1 MKAIIPVAGKGKRLY
16 PHTRIVPKA
25 LLPTAGK
32 PVLSHIFDRL
42 LNSEI
47 KKICLI
53 IGEFSKEIE
62 AFCLNYGKFEFEF
75 VTQGEA
81 LGLGHAI
88 YQALDSS
95 DDPCLIMLGDTIINL
110 DYVKLLNSKYNS
122 IGVAKVNDPKRYG
135 IVELNGE
142 RIIKFWEKPENPPSD
157 LAILGIYLIKN
168 QSNLRTAIN
177 YLFDNDIKTKNE
189 YQLTDALSRMLNLG
203 EVFNKFNIDEYL
215 DCGIPETLLSTN
227 RVLLEKKLGNSIS
240 STSKI
245 IASDIKLSTISDGCT
260 VINSELHNVI
270 MLSGSRVENTHLR
283 DVIVGCNEKI
293 L

>member
-1 MKAIIPVAGKGKRLY
+1 LKAIIPVAGKGKRLY

>member
-16 PHTRIVPKA
+16 PHTQIIPKA

-42 LNSEI
+42 LNSGV
-47 KKICLI
+47 KKVCLI

-62 AFCLNYGKFEFEF
+62 AFCVNYGKFEFEF

-81 LGLGHAI
+81 LGLAHAI

-95 DDPCLIMLGDTIINL
+95 NDPCLILLGDTIINL
-110 DYVKLLNSKYNS
+110 DYAKLLNSKYNS
-122 IGVAKVNDPKRYG
+122 IGVSKVNDPKRFG
-135 IVELNGE
+135 IVELNGD
-142 RIIKFWEKPENPPSD
+142 RIIKFWEKPENPPSN

-168 QSNLRTAIN
+168 QSILRKAIN
-177 YLFDNDIKTKNE
+177 YLFNNDIKTKNE
-189 YQLTDALSRMLNLG
+189 FQLTDALSRMLDIG

-227 RVLLEKKLGNSIS
+227 RVLLDKKVGNAIS
-240 STSKI
+240 STSNI
-245 IASDIKLSTISDGCT
+245 IDSDIKFSTISDDCT

-270 MLSGSRVENTHLR
+270 MLSGSRVENTHLK
-283 DVIVGCNEKI
+283 DVIVGYNEKI